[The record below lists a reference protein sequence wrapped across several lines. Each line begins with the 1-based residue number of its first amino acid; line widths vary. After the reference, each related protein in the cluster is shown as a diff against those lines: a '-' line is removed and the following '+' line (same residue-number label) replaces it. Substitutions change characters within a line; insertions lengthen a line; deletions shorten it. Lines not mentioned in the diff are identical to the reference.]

1 MFEKWCSKK
10 LKLSTMNIVHVLIEV
25 CSFWTLSSLCNV
37 LFTLFSNFGL
47 CGLFTLFTKNL
58 IKHHQISSN
67 IIKHLQTSSNI
78 IKHHNTSSNIIKYHW
93 TSSNIIKHH
102 LISSKIIKVVEFN
115 HCCSSCL
122 YLGSLHPRIFIFKVV
137 FSK

>member
-1 MFEKWCSKK
+1 MYRRFYLSIFDVIGSWESVG
-10 LKLSTMNIVHVLIEV
+10 LVLSVVNEPERNDKLSTMNIVHVLIEV

-67 IIKHLQTSSNI
+67 IFKHYQTSSNI
-78 IKHHNTSSNIIKYHW
+78 IKHHQISSNIIKLHQ
-93 TSSNIIKHH
+93 TSSEQN
-102 LISSKIIKVVEFN
+102 
-115 HCCSSCL
+115 
-122 YLGSLHPRIFIFKVV
+122 
-137 FSK
+137 